1 LPFSCV
7 HGAGG
12 HVLNYYALAHH
23 LGADQPYYGLQ
34 AQGLDGPQPIHHTID
49 EMAAHY
55 LEEIRSLQP
64 EGPYLLGGYC
74 MGGTIAFEMAQQL
87 HAEGQQ
93 VGLLALFDTYNW
105 SKLPTL
111 PTSLPYQVYFLVRNL
126 LLLDLQEKFIFL

>member
-1 LPFSCV
+1 
-7 HGAGG
+7 
-12 HVLNYYALAHH
+12 
-23 LGADQPYYGLQ
+23 
-34 AQGLDGPQPIHHTID
+34 
-49 EMAAHY
+49 
-55 LEEIRSLQP
+55 
-64 EGPYLLGGYC
+64 

-126 LLLDLQEKFIFL
+126 LLLDLQEKFIFLRERVQWAKRRISTRITTSRTVSPK